1 MMIDVSESRNGRV
14 MEYFRVRSEEAPQV
28 RMVNLSDH
36 VQYQLPSDQ
45 FDTHTL
51 LEFCLSYLEGKAKAS
66 IERSMKQVLFYLV
79 ILVL

>member
-1 MMIDVSESRNGRV
+1 MIDVSESRNGRV

-51 LEFCLSYLEGKAKAS
+51 LEFCLSYLEGKAKVS